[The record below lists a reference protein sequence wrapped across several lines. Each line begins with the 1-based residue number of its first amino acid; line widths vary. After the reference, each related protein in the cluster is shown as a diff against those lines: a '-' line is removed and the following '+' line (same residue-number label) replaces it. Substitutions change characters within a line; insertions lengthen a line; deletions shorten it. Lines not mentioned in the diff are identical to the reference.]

1 MTPAPFETDANR
13 PPVQYGVSNPH
24 WFDKEY
30 PSSTENYGPNDFVVE
45 TVNLDKNFFYQFFT
59 SKPMI
64 IDTDVVTSKS
74 VQVNYVD
81 KNNNKGLKR
90 GRETLSNLPEHLVGN
105 DILPEHILRKK
116 MGEIQETIKKL
127 VAEQEKDEKEGGE
140 EEEEE
145 EHNSD
150 LQLVNNKNVFVVTG
164 IPNLE
169 TKLKFRRY
177 QLPPEV
183 RITSKVSMP
192 KYEKRQSK
200 ANTPE
205 RAKEVVEGNEH
216 ENEVNDEH
224 VFQMEEEALIM

>member
-1 MTPAPFETDANR
+1 M
-13 PPVQYGVSNPH
+13 QYGVSNPH

-74 VQVNYVD
+74 VAVNYAD
-81 KNNNKGLKR
+81 KNSNKGKR

-145 EHNSD
+145 HTSD
-150 LQLVNNKNVFVVTG
+150 LQLVNDRKLFVVTG

-205 RAKEVVEGNEH
+205 RPKEEKEEEVNEQ

-224 VFQMEEEALIM
+224 VFKMEEEALIM